1 MPLLFIGMEH
11 IMLSNFDFADENLN
25 AAEKLCDS
33 DPLLL
38 NERGV
43 MALNRGE

>member
-1 MPLLFIGMEH
+1 MEH
-11 IMLSNFDFADENLN
+11 IMLSNFDTADENLE
-25 AAEKLCDS
+25 AANKMCDS

-43 MALNRGE
+43 MAFNHK

>member
-1 MPLLFIGMEH
+1 MEH
-11 IMLSNFDFADENLN
+11 IMLSNFDTADESLE
-25 AAEKLCDS
+25 AADKMCDR

-43 MALNRGE
+43 MAFNRGK

>member
-1 MPLLFIGMEH
+1 
-11 IMLSNFDFADENLN
+11 MLSNFETADESLE
-25 AAEKLCDS
+25 AANKMCDS

-43 MALNRGE
+43 MAFNRKK